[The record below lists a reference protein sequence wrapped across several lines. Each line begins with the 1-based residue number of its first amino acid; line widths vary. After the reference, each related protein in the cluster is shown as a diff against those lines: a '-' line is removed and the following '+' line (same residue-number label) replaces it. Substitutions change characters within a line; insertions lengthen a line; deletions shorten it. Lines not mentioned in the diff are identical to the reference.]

1 MSNNVYGI
9 DLGTNNF
16 KVYSKATGKTMLEK
30 NTIAVIDKNQI
41 YAYGDRAYAM
51 YEKAPE
57 TINVIFPVVEGVIA
71 DYNLLQTMIFDF
83 LEHKTKAR
91 IKNAEF
97 IIAVP
102 TDITDVEKRAFYEL
116 FYKSKS
122 KPKKVMLCEKPIAD
136 AVGLGIDVNEP
147 TGVMIVDMGADTT
160 ETSVI
165 SLGGLVLSDLL
176 HFGGNRLDE
185 SIISFVRKEFNLVIG
200 QKTAKLLKETIGS
213 ALPGR
218 EDSMVI
224 VGRDVVSG
232 LPIEMEIGSKIVY
245 EAMKSNLESICT
257 SIKMILEK
265 TPPELAKDI
274 IHSGIYITGGGSQLA
289 GLDQLFEQI
298 TGIKVICSECPEESA
313 VRGLVQI
320 VSDSKYK
327 RLPFSIKKIITEVN
341 MSKNFRNRKRKH
353 NKKLP
358 ARYTLLIMTAV
369 CFVTMLLSL
378 TLNISGGP
386 LKTVAGYVFI
396 PMQKGYKQLWNPHFR

>member
-30 NTIAVIDKNQI
+30 NTIAVVNKNQI
-41 YAYGDRAYAM
+41 NSYGNSPYAM

-57 TINVIFPVVEGVIA
+57 NILVKFPVVEGVIA
-71 DYNLLQTMIFDF
+71 DYNLLQKMIFDF
-83 LEHKTKAR
+83 LEHRIKAR

-102 TDITDVEKRAFYEL
+102 TDITPVEKRAFYEI
-116 FYKSKS
+116 FYKSKA
-122 KPKKVMLCEKPIAD
+122 KPKKVLLCEKPIAD
-136 AVGLGIDVNEP
+136 AVGLDIDVNEP

-185 SIISFVRKEFNLVIG
+185 SIISYIRKEYNLVIG
-200 QKTAKLLKETIGS
+200 QKTAKSLKETIGS

-218 EDSMVI
+218 EDRMVV
-224 VGRDVVSG
+224 VGRDVLSG
-232 LPIEMEIGSKIVY
+232 LPIEMEISSEAIY

-274 IHSGIYITGGGSQLA
+274 IHSGIYITGGGSKLQ
-289 GLDQLFEQI
+289 GLGQLFEQI
-298 TGIKVICSECPEESA
+298 TGIKVIPSEFPEESA
-313 VRGLVQI
+313 VRGLVKI
-320 VSDSKYK
+320 VSESKYK
-327 RLPFSIKKIITEVN
+327 TLPFSIK
-341 MSKNFRNRKRKH
+341 
-353 NKKLP
+353 
-358 ARYTLLIMTAV
+358 
-369 CFVTMLLSL
+369 
-378 TLNISGGP
+378 
-386 LKTVAGYVFI
+386 
-396 PMQKGYKQLWNPHFR
+396 

>member
-41 YAYGDRAYAM
+41 YAYGDSAYAM

-176 HFGGNRLDE
+176 HFGGN
-185 SIISFVRKEFNLVIG
+185 
-200 QKTAKLLKETIGS
+200 A
-213 ALPGR
+213 A
-218 EDSMVI
+218 
-224 VGRDVVSG
+224 
-232 LPIEMEIGSKIVY
+232 
-245 EAMKSNLESICT
+245 
-257 SIKMILEK
+257 
-265 TPPELAKDI
+265 
-274 IHSGIYITGGGSQLA
+274 IT
-289 GLDQLFEQI
+289 
-298 TGIKVICSECPEESA
+298 
-313 VRGLVQI
+313 
-320 VSDSKYK
+320 
-327 RLPFSIKKIITEVN
+327 
-341 MSKNFRNRKRKH
+341 
-353 NKKLP
+353 
-358 ARYTLLIMTAV
+358 
-369 CFVTMLLSL
+369 
-378 TLNISGGP
+378 TLNTKDSILS
-386 LKTVAGYVFI
+386 F
-396 PMQKGYKQLWNPHFR
+396 F

>member
-41 YAYGDRAYAM
+41 YAYGDSAYAM

-165 SLGGLVLSDLL
+165 SLGGKSILERTD
-176 HFGGNRLDE
+176 FINRTKCN
-185 SIISFVRKEFNLVIG
+185 ISFIKNI
-200 QKTAKLLKETIGS
+200 TDTTYIHN
-213 ALPGR
+213 
-218 EDSMVI
+218 
-224 VGRDVVSG
+224 
-232 LPIEMEIGSKIVY
+232 
-245 EAMKSNLESICT
+245 SNINTYSQFTLCS
-257 SIKMILEK
+257 
-265 TPPELAKDI
+265 LAKNICHQVRQRRLRTIRFELTGRMSDYWS
-274 IHSGIYITGGGSQLA
+274 HQTIYFSPIRLQNSPCSLILLFVINTGNGYSSS
-289 GLDQLFEQI
+289 F
-298 TGIKVICSECPEESA
+298 
-313 VRGLVQI
+313 
-320 VSDSKYK
+320 Y
-327 RLPFSIKKIITEVN
+327 
-341 MSKNFRNRKRKH
+341 
-353 NKKLP
+353 
-358 ARYTLLIMTAV
+358 RY
-369 CFVTMLLSL
+369 
-378 TLNISGGP
+378 
-386 LKTVAGYVFI
+386 
-396 PMQKGYKQLWNPHFR
+396 

>member
-30 NTIAVIDKNQI
+30 NTIAVVNKNQI
-41 YAYGDRAYAM
+41 YSYGNSAYAM

-57 TINVIFPVVEGVIA
+57 NILVKFPVVEGVIA
-71 DYNLLQTMIFDF
+71 DYNLLQKMIFDF
-83 LEHKTKAR
+83 LEHR

-102 TDITDVEKRAFYEL
+102 TDITPVEKRAFYEI
-116 FYKSKS
+116 FYKSKA
-122 KPKKVMLCEKPIAD
+122 KPKKVLLCEKPIAD
-136 AVGLGIDVNEP
+136 AVGLDIDVNEP

-185 SIISFVRKEFNLVIG
+185 SIISYIRKEYNLVIG
-200 QKTAKLLKETIGS
+200 QKTAKSLKETIGS

-218 EDSMVI
+218 EDRMVV
-224 VGRDVVSG
+224 VGRDVLSG
-232 LPIEMEIGSKIVY
+232 LPIEMEISSEAIY

-274 IHSGIYITGGGSQLA
+274 IHSGIYITGGGSKLQ
-289 GLDQLFEQI
+289 GLGQLFEQI
-298 TGIKVICSECPEESA
+298 TGIKVIPSEFPEESA
-313 VRGLVQI
+313 VRGLVKI
-320 VSDSKYK
+320 VSESKYK
-327 RLPFSIKKIITEVN
+327 TLPFSIK
-341 MSKNFRNRKRKH
+341 
-353 NKKLP
+353 
-358 ARYTLLIMTAV
+358 
-369 CFVTMLLSL
+369 
-378 TLNISGGP
+378 
-386 LKTVAGYVFI
+386 
-396 PMQKGYKQLWNPHFR
+396 

>member
-41 YAYGDRAYAM
+41 YAYGDSAYAM

-57 TINVIFPVVEGVIA
+57 TINVIFPVVEVVIA
-71 DYNLLQTMIFDF
+71 DYNLLKTIIFYF
-83 LEHKTKAR
+83 LE
-91 IKNAEF
+91 N
-97 IIAVP
+97 
-102 TDITDVEKRAFYEL
+102 YEL

-232 LPIEMEIGSKIVY
+232 LPIEMEIGSKVVY

-298 TGIKVICSECPEESA
+298 TGINVICSECPEESA
-313 VRGLVQI
+313 VR
-320 VSDSKYK
+320 
-327 RLPFSIKKIITEVN
+327 
-341 MSKNFRNRKRKH
+341 
-353 NKKLP
+353 
-358 ARYTLLIMTAV
+358 
-369 CFVTMLLSL
+369 
-378 TLNISGGP
+378 
-386 LKTVAGYVFI
+386 
-396 PMQKGYKQLWNPHFR
+396 

>member
-41 YAYGDRAYAM
+41 YAFGDSAYAM

-122 KPKKVMLCEKPIAD
+122 KPKKVMLCEKPNAD

-147 TGVMIVDMGADTT
+147 TGGMIVDMGADTT

-232 LPIEMEIGSKIVY
+232 LPIEMEIGSKVVY

-289 GLDQLFEQI
+289 GLDQLFELI

-313 VRGLVQI
+313 VRWLVQI

-327 RLPFSIKKIITEVN
+327 RLPFSIKK
-341 MSKNFRNRKRKH
+341 
-353 NKKLP
+353 
-358 ARYTLLIMTAV
+358 
-369 CFVTMLLSL
+369 
-378 TLNISGGP
+378 
-386 LKTVAGYVFI
+386 
-396 PMQKGYKQLWNPHFR
+396 

>member
-9 DLGTNNF
+9 YLGTNNF

-165 SLGGLVLSDLL
+165 SLGGQVLSDLL

-185 SIISFVRKEFNLVIG
+185 SIISFNSFAVFCPITRLNSFRTKEIIDSSS
-200 QKTAKLLKETIGS
+200 LLPPKCRVHHRCADRYHRCREKSILR
-213 ALPGR
+213 AL
-218 EDSMVI
+218 
-224 VGRDVVSG
+224 
-232 LPIEMEIGSKIVY
+232 L
-245 EAMKSNLESICT
+245 
-257 SIKMILEK
+257 
-265 TPPELAKDI
+265 
-274 IHSGIYITGGGSQLA
+274 
-289 GLDQLFEQI
+289 
-298 TGIKVICSECPEESA
+298 
-313 VRGLVQI
+313 
-320 VSDSKYK
+320 
-327 RLPFSIKKIITEVN
+327 
-341 MSKNFRNRKRKH
+341 
-353 NKKLP
+353 
-358 ARYTLLIMTAV
+358 
-369 CFVTMLLSL
+369 
-378 TLNISGGP
+378 
-386 LKTVAGYVFI
+386 
-396 PMQKGYKQLWNPHFR
+396 